1 MKCDKKT
8 GHDGRVMMQKEKAD
22 SEVKDFQTNHNLSTT
37 TTNQNNG
44 LLGQL
49 VATHTKQR
57 TVCQHDGLSVH
68 LCCQSEGPDAIF
80 VSGLQLIWLQ
90 IIIKC
95 EPFSGAIMYRTA
107 SQPHKIILDQY

>member
-1 MKCDKKT
+1 MECDKNT
-8 GHDGRVMMQKEKAD
+8 GHDERVMMQKEKAD
-22 SEVKDFQTNHNLSTT
+22 SEVKDFQTNHHLSTT

-44 LLGQL
+44 LLVQL
-49 VATHTKQR
+49 VTTHTKQR
-57 TVCQHDGLSVH
+57 KVCQHDGLSVQ
-68 LCCQSEGPDAIF
+68 LFSKSEGPDAIF

-90 IIIKC
+90 IILKS